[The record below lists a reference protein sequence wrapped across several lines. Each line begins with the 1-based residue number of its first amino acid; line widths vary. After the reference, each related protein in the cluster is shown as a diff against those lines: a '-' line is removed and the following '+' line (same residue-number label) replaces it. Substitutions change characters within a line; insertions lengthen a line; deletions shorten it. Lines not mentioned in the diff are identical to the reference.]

1 MAGSIIESMSSRK
14 LGYILAG
21 ACIVLLGSFL
31 IGGIGSP
38 TPNASMQYLATK
50 CIDDSAGQD
59 TDKWFWSRGKG
70 ACKKIEHF
78 DDDEASKYSANHIVF
93 TFQMPLP
100 RDSKFEK
107 VQKPYRL

>member
-1 MAGSIIESMSSRK
+1 MASSIIESMSSRK
-14 LGYILAG
+14 LGYFLAV
-21 ACIVLLGSFL
+21 AMIVLFSSFL
-31 IGGIGSP
+31 IGGLVSP
-38 TPNASMQYLATK
+38 TTYASMQYLATK

-78 DDDEASKYSANHIVF
+78 DDDDASKYSANHIVF

-100 RDSKFEK
+100 RDSKLK
-107 VQKPYRL
+107 I